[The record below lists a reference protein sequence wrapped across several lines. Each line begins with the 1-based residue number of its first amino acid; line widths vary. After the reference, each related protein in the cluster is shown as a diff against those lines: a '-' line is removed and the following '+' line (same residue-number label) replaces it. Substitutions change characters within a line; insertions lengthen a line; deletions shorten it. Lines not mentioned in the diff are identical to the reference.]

1 MSANGFRPH
10 VYVLP
15 EDDAN
20 RQIANGFL
28 LDASLDSRAI
38 QVLPSAGGWAKVR
51 DEFAAVHTKEM
62 RKCQHRHMVLL
73 VDFDEIVDRA
83 ANVKSAVPDELIDR
97 VFVVGVWS
105 KPEDLR
111 ADMGNLELIGRNLAA
126 DCRENTVNA
135 WNHPLLRHNS
145 DELARMTRILR
156 PILFPSL

>member
-1 MSANGFRPH
+1 MSANRFRPH

-38 QVLPSAGGWAKVR
+38 QVLPCAGGWAKVR

-73 VDFDEIVDRA
+73 VDFDEIDDRA
-83 ANVKSAVPDELIDR
+83 ANVRSAVPDRAHRPCFRRGGLIEAR
-97 VFVVGVWS
+97 G
-105 KPEDLR
+105 PESRHGQLR
-111 ADMGNLELIGRNLAA
+111 TYRQKS
-126 DCRENTVNA
+126 CRGLSRE
-135 WNHPLLRHNS
+135 HG
-145 DELARMTRILR
+145 
-156 PILFPSL
+156 